1 MIVGAWSIK
10 IIIVLTIGSIII
22 LSCKRVRLYSNINI
36 SKDVGREWNIST
48 DLLVVMIP

>member
-22 LSCKRVRLYSNINI
+22 LSCKRVRLYSNITSI
-36 SKDVGREWNIST
+36 M
-48 DLLVVMIP
+48 MILSMVYIILYIVRS